1 MRTHG
6 SSPLS
11 EARPRTWINF
21 ASKAWHRG
29 GSDFKS
35 GSVNRVRQTETPS
48 QPNSMFS
55 EIIGFDFNFPAEYL
69 RAALILS
76 LLTVWV
82 LVGLFFY
89 LNLYTRRRY
98 FTLWTAAW
106 LFYSLWLTLCIA
118 VSGENDHPMLSMFKH
133 WCISASAVC
142 LLWGSS
148 VFHNLKS
155 RQTMFGLFIAF
166 LFVWS
171 YVGSVHFENLLLTQ
185 LPVFSLIGNCVS
197 SR

>member
-1 MRTHG
+1 M
-6 SSPLS
+6 
-11 EARPRTWINF
+11 
-21 ASKAWHRG
+21 
-29 GSDFKS
+29 
-35 GSVNRVRQTETPS
+35 
-48 QPNSMFS
+48 MS
-55 EIIGFDFNFPAEYL
+55 EIIGFDFNFPPEYL

-106 LFYSLWLTLCIA
+106 LFYSLWLTLCISLDGGA
-118 VSGENDHPMLSMFKH
+118 DRPTLTMFKH

-148 VFHNLKS
+148 VF
-155 RQTMFGLFIAF
+155 QI
-166 LFVWS
+166 
-171 YVGSVHFENLLLTQ
+171 
-185 LPVFSLIGNCVS
+185 S
-197 SR
+197 SRVR